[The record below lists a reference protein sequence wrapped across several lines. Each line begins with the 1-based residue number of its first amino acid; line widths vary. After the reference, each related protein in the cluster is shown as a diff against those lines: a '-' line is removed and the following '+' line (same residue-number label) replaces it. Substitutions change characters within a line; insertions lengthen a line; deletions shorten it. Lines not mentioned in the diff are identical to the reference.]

1 MSTRRDFL
9 GFTAGAVAARTVLPM
24 AAKAAPMPVI
34 APGNPDAE
42 LIRLC
47 AEHVANMRAYN
58 RDGGLE
64 DIDKP
69 DPLWDAYE
77 RTRDAITEAK
87 PCTLAGMQAKARA
100 AKAEALTSRTDGTES
115 PEGTPAE
122 AWAWQLVND
131 LLAVRVGA

>member
-1 MSTRRDFL
+1 MNRRNL
-9 GFTAGAVAARTVLPM
+9 LTAAAASAITPGVV
-24 AAKAAPMPVI
+24 KAGGGEQPAH
-34 APGNPDAE
+34 PDAE

-47 AEHVANMRAYN
+47 AQHVVNMRAYN
-58 RDGGLE
+58 QAGGLE
-64 DIDKP
+64 DIDEP

-87 PCTLAGMQAKARA
+87 PCTLAGMQAKAQA

-131 LLAVRVGA
+131 LLTGGIRA